1 MNDVAVLKFI
11 STEY

>member
-11 STEY
+11 STKY